1 MCGGGERGAEGGADP
16 ARDVRVVEVVAR
28 RVPEVRRNCPPER
41 WSVFGRFETT
51 FLPGRSGVGLPAWRR
66 EERQSSTLPM
76 GTRSASTC
84 DTAGRRCEPRS
95 PAEKGRQ
102 QALALTSSGLSQLS
116 QVERCSGVQRCE
128 PGTRSLQADSA
139 CSARVLGKLNLSAE
153 YRYCDNQRSDRA
165 LSSRAS
171 LASRVRACVPR
182 LGVVRQVVGD
192 LQVDQGHHAVRCG
205 TAAPM

>member
-41 WSVFGRFETT
+41 SWSVFRPLRNSFSRPE
-51 FLPGRSGVGLPAWRR
+51 RRGVGLPAWRR

-84 DTAGRRCEPRS
+84 DTAGRRRCERRS

-102 QALALTSSGLSQLS
+102 QAVALTSSGLSQLS

-128 PGTRSLQADSA
+128 PGTRSLPTALAQPA
-139 CSARVLGKLNLSAE
+139 CLVSLSAE

-165 LSSRAS
+165 LSSTAS
-171 LASRVRACVPR
+171 LASRARACVPR
-182 LGVVRQVVGD
+182 LGVVREIVRD
-192 LQVDQGHHAVRCG
+192 LQVDQGHHAIRCG
-205 TAAPM
+205 TARM